1 MRKDGFLRLDPKFN
15 FLDRMALWGGL
26 FGAIL
31 TGMLLWQGDY
41 IVRYFLMKNHDQVEI
56 GTILKLKGDVR
67 RRLNQSLNWYPTGQS
82 EWLFD
87 GDKIFTG
94 PNSDIQ
100 MKIGPTSI
108 LNLESNSLVTLRAQ
122 GNELLLDLKLGSL
135 STSSN
140 SNQTIRLLHQ
150 NKITVIRTPDTSSE
164 IYIEKSKEGDLSIIS
179 NTQEGEIE
187 VEVAGQKSRLNN
199 FQSLKIEREEDKSS
213 IEPIQS
219 IEAIPT
225 AQFPARWVRDADS
238 NDPSQNSDSIQKITL
253 RFNSHIDLRKP
264 ASVQSGIVEYPKLTW
279 TPLLGVAHYVLELST
294 KREFSD
300 PLLVNEALKDH
311 EFIWTNVR
319 PGHYFWRVKALG
331 SQGDVLDISP
341 TKELIVQ
348 VSAPEIDPIKLGN
361 ESTDLVSKLNLE
373 KNILIRWTRIPMAS
387 SYRIISGE
395 KSILTR
401 NNEFFLPLPPN
412 RESEVKIAAV
422 DDFETI
428 ISDFSKERIYY
439 QRSLILKPPTL
450 LRPASRTILLSFDPK
465 PVNPLLFSWM
475 RVPEVGEYEIQIA
488 RDPLFE
494 KIIFT
499 TRTMT
504 NRLIFKG
511 ILPENETYWRIRS
524 LFEANVSNWSETNSF
539 EIQGPE
545 ADGI

>member
-1 MRKDGFLRLDPKFN
+1 MRLDPRFN
-15 FLDRMALWGGL
+15 FLDRMALWAGL

-56 GTILKLKGDVR
+56 GQILKLKGDVR
-67 RRLNQSLNWYPTGQS
+67 RRLDQSLNWYPTDQS

-150 NKITVIRTPDTSSE
+150 NKVTTIRTTETSSE
-164 IYIEKSKEGDLSIIS
+164 IHIEKSKDGDLSIIS

-187 VEVAGQKSRLNN
+187 VEVAGQKSHLNN
-199 FQSLKIEREEDKSS
+199 FQSLKIEKEEDKSS

-219 IEAIPT
+219 IEAVSA
-225 AQFPARWVRDADS
+225 AQLPARWARDADS
-238 NDPSQNSDSIQKITL
+238 NDPSQTSDSIQKITL
-253 RFNSHIDLRKP
+253 RFNSHIDLRVP
-264 ASVQSGIVEYPKLTW
+264 ASVQSGIVEYPKLAW
-279 TPLLGVAHYVLELST
+279 SPLLGVAHYVLELST
-294 KREFSD
+294 KRDFSD
-300 PLLVNEALKDH
+300 PLQVNEVLKNH
-311 EFIWTNVR
+311 EFTWTSVR
-319 PGHYFWRVKALG
+319 PGHYFWRVKALD
-331 SQGDVLDISP
+331 SHEDILDISP

-373 KNILIRWTRIPMAS
+373 KDIPIRWAKTPMAS

-395 KSILTR
+395 KNILTR
-401 NNEFFLPLPPN
+401 RNEFFLPLPPN

-422 DDFETI
+422 DEFGTV

-439 QRSLILKPPTL
+439 QRTLILKPPTL
-450 LRPASRTILLSFDPK
+450 LRPASRTTLLSFDPQQ
-465 PVNPLLFSWM
+465 VNPLLFSWM
-475 RVPEVGEYEIQIA
+475 RLPEIGEYEIQIA

-499 TRTMT
+499 TKTMT

-511 ILPENETYWRIRS
+511 ILPESETYWRIRS
-524 LFEANVSNWSETNSF
+524 LFEANVSNWSETSSF
-539 EIQGPE
+539 QVQGPE
-545 ADGI
+545 AEGI

>member
-1 MRKDGFLRLDPKFN
+1 MRLDPKFN
-15 FLDRMALWGGL
+15 FLDRMALWAGL

-56 GTILKLKGDVR
+56 GRILRLNGDVR
-67 RRLNQSLNWYPTGQS
+67 RRLDQSLNWYPTGQS

-150 NKITVIRTPDTSSE
+150 NKVTTIRTTDTSSE
-164 IYIEKSKEGDLSIIS
+164 IHIEKSKDGDLSIIS

-199 FQSLKIEREEDKSS
+199 FQSLKIEKEEDKSS
-213 IEPIQS
+213 VEPIQS
-219 IEAIPT
+219 IEAVSA
-225 AQFPARWVRDADS
+225 AQLPARWVRDADS
-238 NDPSQNSDSIQKITL
+238 NDPSQTSDSIQKITL
-253 RFNSHIDLRKP
+253 RFNSHIDLRVP
-264 ASVQSGIVEYPKLTW
+264 ASVQSGIVEYPKLAW
-279 TPLLGVAHYVLELST
+279 SPLLGVADYVLELST

-300 PLLVNEALKDH
+300 PLQVNEALKDH

-331 SQGDVLDISP
+331 SQGDILDISP

-373 KNILIRWTRIPMAS
+373 KDILIRWAKTPMAS

-395 KSILTR
+395 KKHL
-401 NNEFFLPLPPN
+401 NQ
-412 RESEVKIAAV
+412 K
-422 DDFETI
+422 
-428 ISDFSKERIYY
+428 K
-439 QRSLILKPPTL
+439 
-450 LRPASRTILLSFDPK
+450 
-465 PVNPLLFSWM
+465 
-475 RVPEVGEYEIQIA
+475 
-488 RDPLFE
+488 
-494 KIIFT
+494 
-499 TRTMT
+499 
-504 NRLIFKG
+504 
-511 ILPENETYWRIRS
+511 
-524 LFEANVSNWSETNSF
+524 
-539 EIQGPE
+539 
-545 ADGI
+545 